1 MSLCQAGASLWRNGI
16 VFCMVVFSGSAG
28 YAQPAEGRF
37 VFEVASVKRA
47 PPEPP
52 HVRPF
57 AGGPG
62 TKDPVLFSATGSA
75 LLSLVMS
82 AFDVKFNFQFAGL
95 PWMGTERYTIRAKV
109 PPGTSRE
116 QFREMLRNLL
126 VDRFDLK
133 THHEVRKMSGYRL
146 VVAKGGTKLI
156 PSPLPAPIE
165 PSQAETSPDATFE
178 RTGLPPGV
186 VMGKNGIPRL
196 APGNTPNELVTV
208 EGHFLRARH
217 ETAEQLVTRI
227 SRDLRS
233 PLIDATGLSG
243 EYDYDLV
250 WGPAHFA
257 AGDVGPDSDRVPG
270 APPLFE
276 ALKLQLGLELQ
287 PVKGAIPIDVL
298 VVDYAKKVP
307 TEN

>member
-28 YAQPAEGRF
+28 YAQPAERRF

-47 PPEPP
+47 PPERPS
-52 HVRPF
+52 VRPW

-62 TKDPVLFSATGSA
+62 TKDPGLFSVTGLT
-75 LLSLVMS
+75 LLSIVMN
-82 AFDVKFNFQFAGL
+82 AYDVKVGFQFVGL
-95 PWMGTERYTIRAKV
+95 PWMDIERYTIRAKV
-109 PPGTSRE
+109 PPGSSHE
-116 QFREMLRNLL
+116 EFLEMLRNLL

-133 THHEVRKMSGYRL
+133 THHEVRMMSGYRL
-146 VVAKGGTKLI
+146 VVAKGGSKLM
-156 PSPLPAPIE
+156 PSPSAGPIE
-165 PSQAETSPDATFE
+165 PGQAETSLDATLK
-178 RTGLPPGV
+178 TGGLPPGV
-186 VMGKNGIPRL
+186 VLGKNGIPKL

-217 ETAEQLVTRI
+217 ETAEQIVTRI
-227 SRDLRS
+227 SRDLRR
-233 PLIDATGLSG
+233 PVIDATGLKG
-243 EYDYDLV
+243 DYDYDLV

-257 AGDVGPDSDRVPG
+257 AGDAGSDSDRQPG